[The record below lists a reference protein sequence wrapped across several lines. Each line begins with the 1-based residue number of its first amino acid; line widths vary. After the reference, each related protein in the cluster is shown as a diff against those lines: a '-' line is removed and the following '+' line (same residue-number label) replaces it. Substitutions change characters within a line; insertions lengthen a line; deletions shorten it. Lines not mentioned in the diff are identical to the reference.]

1 MKLRW
6 VFLGRRSALCS
17 LILWAIA
24 LTGQTLAVHHPE
36 YHLLQNDVLEVKFRY
51 TPEFNQAVTVRPDGR
66 VSLEATGTF
75 VAEDLTVDEFKAK
88 VIQLSSARL
97 VDAEVS
103 VVLKEFE
110 KPSVMVEG
118 EVATPGR
125 VELRSHMSTLDAIAM
140 AGGFKPSAKQA
151 RVLLLRKDADG
162 AGNTRVLDLKSL
174 IAKNKLEEVTQL
186 HAGDVIYVT
195 QDTLSK
201 VERLVHLGQFGAIYS
216 PYR

>member
-1 MKLRW
+1 M
-6 VFLGRRSALCS
+6 RRDWLLVIQRAVVSLPFCAAALSA
-17 LILWAIA
+17 
-24 LTGQTLAVHHPE
+24 QTLAAHYPE

-51 TPEFNQAVTVRPDGR
+51 TPEFNQTVTVRPDGR

-75 VAEDLTVDEFKAK
+75 VAADLTVDEFKAK
-88 VIQLSSARL
+88 VVQLSAARL
-97 VDAEVS
+97 VDAEVA

-118 EVATPGR
+118 EVTTPGR
-125 VELRSHMSTLDAIAM
+125 VELRSHLSALDAIAM
-140 AGGFKPSAKQA
+140 AGGFKPSAKQS

-174 IAKNKLEEVTQL
+174 VANNKLEEVMQL
-186 HAGDVIYVT
+186 RPGDVIYVT
-195 QDTLSK
+195 QDALSK

-216 PYR
+216 PYH